1 MFRSILTA
9 SALLLLTACTGTAT
23 MVGAKGERGATG
35 PTGAMGPAATSA
47 AVTGA
52 TGGGEVGIIG
62 PQGAT
67 GSPGADGSPGT
78 PGAPGAPG
86 STGPMG
92 PTGVQ
97 GPQGIPGT
105 AAMQGLP
112 GVTGAQGPAGTPGAT
127 GAQGPQGVT
136 GPAGA
141 TGATGAT
148 GPGGDFV
155 RFVSGSRLTAVRRTF
170 TGDDGSI
177 WGEWLGFHDNDRNVD
192 CAPMRAE
199 DGKMR
204 CLPRTDLMVSFYKDG
219 FCGLPLAYDSTGLAS
234 AAPWA
239 LEKLT
244 IPGKQAEGY
253 RAHAVVAPRSYASTM
268 STGVPG
274 SCTSTSGYS
283 TWSYY
288 TTSGYVHPTYWV
300 AFN

>member
-1 MFRSILTA
+1 MRLLLVP
-9 SALLLLTACTGTAT
+9 ALLLLTACNGTAT
-23 MVGAKGERGATG
+23 MVGSKGERGATG
-35 PTGAMGPAATSA
+35 PTGATGPAATST

-52 TGGGEVGIIG
+52 TGGGAVGIVG

-67 GSPGADGSPGT
+67 GPAGADGAPGT
-78 PGAPGAPG
+78 PGAPGPAGPVGAP
-86 STGPMG
+86 G
-92 PTGVQ
+92 PTGAQ

-105 AAMQGLP
+105 AAMQGLS

-141 TGATGAT
+141 TGATG
-148 GPGGDFV
+148 PGGDFV
-155 RFVSGSRLTAVRRTF
+155 RFVSGSRLTAVRRTL

-204 CLPRTDLMVSFYKDG
+204 CLPRTDLVVWIYKDG

-234 AAPWA
+234 ASSWA
-239 LEKLT
+239 LEEIT
-244 IPGKQAEGY
+244 IPGKQAQGY
-253 RAHAVVAPRSYASTM
+253 RAHAVVAPRSYANTM

-274 SCTSTSGYS
+274 ACTTTSGHE

-288 TTSGYVHPTYWV
+288 TTSGSVSPSYWV